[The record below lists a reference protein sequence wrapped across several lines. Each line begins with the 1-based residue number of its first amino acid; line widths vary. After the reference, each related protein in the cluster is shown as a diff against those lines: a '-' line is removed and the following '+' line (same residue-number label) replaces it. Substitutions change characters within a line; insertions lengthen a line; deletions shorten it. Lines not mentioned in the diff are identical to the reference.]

1 MPTHTGGHR
10 SRQAAQRPAY
20 IAQTGGEPL
29 HGLTII
35 PDGNVTSPKGFR
47 AGSVAAGLRKKNR
60 KDLGILVSDVPA
72 VAAGVYTTN
81 RVQAAPLKLTERT
94 IKAGHR
100 LQAIVCNSGN
110 ANACTGAQ
118 GENDALSMQSWLA
131 KSLGISPSLVGV
143 GSTGVIGQYLPM
155 DLIDKGIQG
164 AVARL
169 AATPDA
175 GEGFGQAILTTDTA
189 KKSCCVSF
197 TVNDKPVTLAGAA
210 KGSGMIHPNMATM
223 MGFLCT
229 DANVAEGAL
238 QRLLRDATEK
248 SFNRITVDGDT
259 STNDCVIAM
268 ANGLAGNDTLDEK
281 HPDWPTFTSAFTHIC
296 QSLAK
301 QIARDGEGATKLIE
315 VHVQQAATETEA
327 GQVAKAIIG
336 SSLVKSAIF
345 GTDANWGRIL
355 AAAGYSG
362 AAIDPDTVDIFLGE
376 IQVAQDG
383 MGIPFDEAAA
393 KAYLEQDMILIHVH
407 LKQGEAAAVAW
418 GCDLTYDYVKINAR
432 YRT

>member
-1 MPTHTGGHR
+1 V
-10 SRQAAQRPAY
+10 
-20 IAQTGGEPL
+20 
-29 HGLTII
+29 HGITIV
-35 PDGNVTSPKGFR
+35 PDGNITSPQGFR

-94 IKAGHR
+94 IKSGRR

-110 ANACTGAQ
+110 ANACTGHQ
-118 GENDALSMQSWLA
+118 GETDALTMQQWLA
-131 KSLGISPSLVGV
+131 SDLGISPSLVGV
-143 GSTGVIGQYLPM
+143 GSTGVIGQCLPM
-155 DLIDKGIQG
+155 DLIDKGIQN
-164 AVARL
+164 AVAKL
-169 AATPDA
+169 SATPEA
-175 GEGFGQAILTTDTA
+175 GEGFGQAILTTDTV
-189 KKSCCVSF
+189 KKSSCVRF
-197 TVNDKPVTLAGAA
+197 TIDGKPVTLAGAA

-223 MGFLCT
+223 MGFVCT
-229 DANVAEGAL
+229 DAAVTEGAL
-238 QRLLRDATEK
+238 QRLLRAATEK

-259 STNDCVIAM
+259 STNDCVLAL
-268 ANGLAGNDTLDEK
+268 ANGLAGNAPLDEQ
-281 HPDWPTFTSAFTHIC
+281 HPDWVTFSAAFTHVC

-315 VHVQQAATETEA
+315 VQVCQAVTEPEA
-327 GQVAKAIIG
+327 AQVAKAIIG

-362 AAIDPDTVDIFLGE
+362 VAIDPDTVDIYLGE
-376 IQVAQDG
+376 IQVARDG
-383 MGIPFDEAAA
+383 MGIPFDEDAA
-393 KAYLEQDMILIHVH
+393 KTYLEQDIIQIFVH
-407 LKQGEAAAVAW
+407 LKQGEAQALAW
-418 GCDLTYDYVKINAR
+418 GCDLTYDYVRINAR